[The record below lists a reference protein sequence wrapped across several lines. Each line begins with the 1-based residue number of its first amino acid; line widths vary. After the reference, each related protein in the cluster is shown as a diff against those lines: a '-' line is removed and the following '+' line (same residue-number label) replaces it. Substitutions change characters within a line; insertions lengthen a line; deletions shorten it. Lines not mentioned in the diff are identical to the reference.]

1 VEALGQATDA
11 SIDSEV
17 ACWAAQVDPP
27 SEVVSISATW
37 VVPLPGYATM
47 LLSPTATQAAVLVQ
61 ATELTPMPEAAL
73 GAGSALQVDPPS
85 EVE

>member
-1 VEALGQATDA
+1 
-11 SIDSEV
+11 
-17 ACWAAQVDPP
+17 
-27 SEVVSISATW
+27 
-37 VVPLPGYATM
+37 M

-85 EVE
+85 EVA